1 MAASHSFWKS
11 CNMLGTLVP
20 VAGRGRTL
28 RFTKIAQKS
37 DCVLWA
43 RLSVGGTLE
52 GKKIVGIES
61 LASDGA
67 ATIIGS
73 QILLDE
79 ALLEN
84 MPGRA
89 RNHRLLSLLS
99 RHCGKLN

>member
-1 MAASHSFWKS
+1 
-11 CNMLGTLVP
+11 MLGTLVP

-28 RFTKIAQKS
+28 RFTKIDQKS
-37 DCVLWA
+37 ALPPQELADCVL
-43 RLSVGGTLE
+43 LGSGTLK
-52 GKKIVGIES
+52 GKKIVGIKG

-67 ATIIGS
+67 STIIGS